1 MDFMDVHL
9 FSLLDTHML
18 NVEQNHNRK
27 ITGPFSLR
35 EKVRMRGINQEAC
48 IDIDPL
54 TLGLSP

>member
-1 MDFMDVHL
+1 MT
-9 FSLLDTHML
+9 LD
-18 NVEQNHNRK
+18 VEQNHYRN

-54 TLGLSP
+54 TLALSLWERANSQFKVSFG